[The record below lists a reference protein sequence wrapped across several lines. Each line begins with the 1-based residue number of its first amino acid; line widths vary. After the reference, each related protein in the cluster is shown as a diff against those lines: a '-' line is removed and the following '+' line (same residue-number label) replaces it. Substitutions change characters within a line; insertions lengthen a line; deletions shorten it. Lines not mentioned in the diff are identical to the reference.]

1 MIISVLCVDFLL
13 FCSRFHL
20 SSFKLLQNSTTEAIL
35 QLHTQTKNSRYPE
48 SDQPWLV
55 LFWWMKWNFVPRKR
69 ETLAQYFVSFST
81 SSWWWWWW
89 HVNNKQRLKKK
100 RIIIMIISPLDSMIV
115 NDGSNNVLNR
125 PETLVVCVLDHR
137 KKWKEQIFVCIFRCF

>member
-1 MIISVLCVDFLL
+1 MFCVWIFFFFVLGFICPVSNCFKIQQQKQFCNYTHKQKILVILNLINHDSFYFDEWNEIL
-13 FCSRFHL
+13 F
-20 SSFKLLQNSTTEAIL
+20 QE
-35 QLHTQTKNSRYPE
+35 
-48 SDQPWLV
+48 
-55 LFWWMKWNFVPRKR
+55 R